1 MALLSGSSREAFTP
15 YLNHPLATDTV
26 ADLRFGEGGG
36 VLGKGLCVPK
46 ARSARGVPGIPP
58 PWEWLEI

>member
-1 MALLSGSSREAFTP
+1 MMYPEHALYFCLLCVRLYG
-15 YLNHPLATDTV
+15 TV

-46 ARSARGVPGIPP
+46 ARSARGGPGYAPA
-58 PWEWLEI
+58 WEMFEI